1 MVCHIECFR
10 PELDRLLLA
19 NAEYPNQSHIDS
31 NASGP
36 YNVVSPHRA
45 VSAQS
50 WLSKRCGVEPS
61 LGDTFVWH
69 VGGWEYLIR
78 SLIGLHSVAGPSEL
92 RTRQRLPVAV
102 CVALTST
109 PGSTAPL

>member
-1 MVCHIECFR
+1 MICHIECFR

-19 NAEYPNQSHIDS
+19 NAEYSNQSHIDS

-36 YNVVSPHRA
+36 CNVVSPHRA
-45 VSAQS
+45 VSAQN

-61 LGDTFVWH
+61 HGDTFVWH

-92 RTRQRLPVAV
+92 RTRQRLID
-102 CVALTST
+102 S
-109 PGSTAPL
+109 GR